1 MAKNLSKPRKLGPKK
16 RKLNNN
22 SANERSSTEESIGL
36 ISSSAGSQD
45 TICDGG
51 GLEAT
56 N

>member
-1 MAKNLSKPRKLGPKK
+1 MAKNVSKPRKLGPKK

-36 ISSSAGSQD
+36 ISSSQD